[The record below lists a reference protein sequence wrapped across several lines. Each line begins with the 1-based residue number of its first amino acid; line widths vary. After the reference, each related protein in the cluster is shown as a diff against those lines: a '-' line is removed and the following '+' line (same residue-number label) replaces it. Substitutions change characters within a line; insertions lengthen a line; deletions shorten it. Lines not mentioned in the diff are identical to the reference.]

1 MFIIYL
7 DKENER
13 KMLKNIIVIVFSV
26 LFLVVPASSQHV
38 QQKYAITDKDE
49 KVILNDNGTWEYA
62 EEDKQNYYYKKV
74 PPKTYNYEFKSQTW
88 EERIEQAAHEYWR
101 IRAHAEL
108 EQLGIPVTRYDP
120 TTSDVPLY
128 LKLEG
133 GRIRTDLDSFTPLAR
148 GEVIDISGLW
158 DPDKGDNPTLKIQG
172 KLFLQI
178 TMKLDDQKKLFSQY
192 NQRNYIPIPDDFQR
206 ILEFRDSLD
215 VISLGMHD
223 YNRDNTHIWPGI
235 PHSFLYAPPG
245 SYYDPNN
252 PPIIHGDGFPYIQR
266 GHLTLSR
273 REIPMTNSV
282 YDNLLKRIDNL
293 EGHGPIKIRYD
304 MGKGIIETVTF
315 EEVWLKINP
324 YNGDPTHILKNVSLK
339 KLD

>member
-1 MFIIYL
+1 MINMV
-7 DKENER
+7 KEKER
-13 KMLKNIIVIVFSV
+13 KMLQNIIVLFISV
-26 LFLVVPASSQHV
+26 LFLVAPASSQHV
-38 QQKYAITDKDE
+38 QQKNAITDKNE
-49 KVILNDNGTWEYA
+49 KVILKDDGTWEYI
-62 EEDKQNYYYKKV
+62 EEDKQNYNVKKV
-74 PPKTYNYEFKSQTW
+74 PPKTYNYDFIPQTW
-88 EERIEQAAHEYWR
+88 EERLEQAAHEYWR

-133 GRIRTDLDSFTPLAR
+133 GRIRTDFNPFTPLAR
-148 GEVIDISGLW
+148 GEVIDIAGLW
-158 DPDKGDNPTLKIQG
+158 DSSKGDNPTLKIHG

-178 TMKLDDQKKLFSQY
+178 TIKLDDQKRLFSQY
-192 NQRNYIPIPDDFQR
+192 KQRNYIPIPEDFQR

-245 SYYDPNN
+245 SPYDPNK
-252 PPIIHGDGFPYIQR
+252 PPIIRGDGFPYIQR
-266 GHLTLSR
+266 GHLTLAR
-273 REIPMTNSV
+273 REISMTNSE
-282 YDNLLKRIDNL
+282 YENLLKRIDNL

-304 MGKGIIETVTF
+304 MGNGTIETVIF

-324 YNGDPTHILKNVSLK
+324 YNGDPTHILKKVSLK
-339 KLD
+339 K

>member
-1 MFIIYL
+1 M
-7 DKENER
+7 
-13 KMLKNIIVIVFSV
+13 
-26 LFLVVPASSQHV
+26 
-38 QQKYAITDKDE
+38 
-49 KVILNDNGTWEYA
+49 
-62 EEDKQNYYYKKV
+62 
-74 PPKTYNYEFKSQTW
+74 
-88 EERIEQAAHEYWR
+88 EQAAHEYWR

-133 GRIRTDLDSFTPLAR
+133 GRVRTDFNPFTPLAR
-148 GEVIDISGLW
+148 GEVIDIAGLW
-158 DPDKGDNPTLKIQG
+158 DLSKGDNPTLKIHG

-178 TMKLDDQKKLFSQY
+178 TMKLDEQKRLFSQY
-192 NQRNYIPIPDDFQR
+192 TQRNYIPIPEDFQR

-245 SYYDPNN
+245 SPYDPDN
-252 PPIIHGDGFPYIQR
+252 PPIIRGDGFPYIQR
-266 GHLTLSR
+266 GHLTLAR
-273 REIPMTNSV
+273 REISMTNSE
-282 YDNLLKRIDNL
+282 YENLLKRIDNL

-304 MGKGIIETVTF
+304 MGNGTIETVIF

-324 YNGDPTHILKNVSLK
+324 YNGDPTRILKKVSLK
-339 KLD
+339 K

>member
-1 MFIIYL
+1 MLKKNRVLVFSIFIIVAFAL
-7 DKENER
+7 G
-13 KMLKNIIVIVFSV
+13 
-26 LFLVVPASSQHV
+26 
-38 QQKYAITDKDE
+38 QQTEQKIAITDDDK
-49 KVILNDNGTWEYA
+49 KVILKDDGTWEYI
-62 EEDKQNYYYKKV
+62 EEDKEIYNYKKV
-74 PPKTYNYEFKSQTW
+74 LPKTYNYDFKPQTW

-133 GRIRTDLDSFTPLAR
+133 GRIRTDFDPFTPLAR
-148 GEVIDISGLW
+148 GEVVDISGLW
-158 DPDKGDNPTLKIQG
+158 DPPKGDNPTLKING
-172 KLFLQI
+172 KLFLQL
-178 TMKLDDQKKLFSQY
+178 TMKLDDQKRLFSQY
-192 NQRNYIPIPDDFQR
+192 EQRNYIPLPEDFQR

-245 SYYDPNN
+245 SPYDPDN

-304 MGKGIIETVTF
+304 MGNGTIETVIF

-324 YNGDPTHILKNVSLK
+324 YNGDPTHILKKVSLK
-339 KLD
+339 KLE

>member
-1 MFIIYL
+1 MLKKNRVLVFSIFIIVAFAL
-7 DKENER
+7 G
-13 KMLKNIIVIVFSV
+13 
-26 LFLVVPASSQHV
+26 
-38 QQKYAITDKDE
+38 QQTEQKIAITDDDK
-49 KVILNDNGTWEYA
+49 KVILKDDGTWEYID
-62 EEDKQNYYYKKV
+62 EDKEIYNYKKV
-74 PPKTYNYEFKSQTW
+74 LPKTYNYDFKPQTW

-192 NQRNYIPIPDDFQR
+192 EQRNYIPLPEDFQR

-245 SYYDPNN
+245 SPYDPDN

-339 KLD
+339 KLE

>member
-1 MFIIYL
+1 MINMV
-7 DKENER
+7 KEKER
-13 KMLKNIIVIVFSV
+13 KMLQNIIVLIFSI
-26 LFLVVPASSQHV
+26 LFLIAPASSQHN
-38 QQKYAITDKDE
+38 QQKYAITDEDK
-49 KVILNDNGTWEYA
+49 KVILNDNGTWEYIK
-62 EEDKQNYYYKKV
+62 EDKQNYNYKKV
-74 PPKTYNYEFKSQTW
+74 PPKTYNYEFKPPTW
-88 EERIEQAAHEYWR
+88 DERMEQAAHEYWR

-108 EQLGIPVTRYDP
+108 EQLGIPVTKYDP

-133 GRIRTDLDSFTPLAR
+133 GRIRTDFDPFTLLAR
-148 GEVIDISGLW
+148 GEVTNIAGLW
-158 DPDKGDNPTLKIQG
+158 DPSKGDNPTLKIHG

-178 TMKLDDQKKLFSQY
+178 TMKLEDQKRLFSQFK
-192 NQRNYIPIPDDFQR
+192 QRNYIPTPEDFQR

-245 SYYDPNN
+245 SPYDPNN
-252 PPIIHGDGFPYIQR
+252 PPIIRGDGFPYIQR
-266 GHLTLSR
+266 GHLTLAR
-273 REIPMTNSV
+273 REIAMTNSE
-282 YDNLLKRIDNL
+282 YENLLECIDKL

-304 MGKGIIETVTF
+304 MGNGIIETITF

-324 YNGDPTHILKNVSLK
+324 FNGDPTHILKKVSLK
-339 KLD
+339 K

>member
-1 MFIIYL
+1 MLKKNRVLVFSIFIIVAFAL
-7 DKENER
+7 G
-13 KMLKNIIVIVFSV
+13 
-26 LFLVVPASSQHV
+26 
-38 QQKYAITDKDE
+38 QQTEQKIAITDDDK
-49 KVILNDNGTWEYA
+49 KVILKDDGTWEYI
-62 EEDKQNYYYKKV
+62 EEDKEIYNYKKV
-74 PPKTYNYEFKSQTW
+74 LPKTYNYDFKPQTW

-133 GRIRTDLDSFTPLAR
+133 GRIRTDFDPFTPLAR
-148 GEVIDISGLW
+148 GEVVDISGLW
-158 DPDKGDNPTLKIQG
+158 DPPKGDNPTLKING
-172 KLFLQI
+172 KLFLQL
-178 TMKLDDQKKLFSQY
+178 TMKLDDQKRLFSQY
-192 NQRNYIPIPDDFQR
+192 EQRNYIPLPEDFQR

-245 SYYDPNN
+245 SPYDPDN
-252 PPIIHGDGFPYIQR
+252 PPVIRGDGFPYIQR
-266 GHLTLSR
+266 GHLTLAR
-273 REIPMTNSV
+273 REIPMTNAE
-282 YDNLLKRIDNL
+282 YENLIKHIDKL
-293 EGHGPIKIRYD
+293 EGHGPIKVSYD
-304 MGKGIIETVTF
+304 MGDGIIETVTF

-324 YNGDPTHILKNVSLK
+324 YNGDPTHILKKVSLK
-339 KLD
+339 KLE

>member
-1 MFIIYL
+1 
-7 DKENER
+7 
-13 KMLKNIIVIVFSV
+13 MLKNIIVIVFSV

-88 EERIEQAAHEYWR
+88 EEILEQAAHEYWR

-133 GRIRTDLDSFTPLAR
+133 GRIRTDFDSFTPLAK

-158 DPDKGDNPTLKIQG
+158 DPDKGDNPSLKIQG

-192 NQRNYIPIPDDFQR
+192 EQRNYIPLPEDFQR

-245 SYYDPNN
+245 SPYDPDN

-293 EGHGPIKIRYD
+293 EGHGPIKISYD
-304 MGKGIIETVTF
+304 MGYGTLETVFF

-324 YNGDPTHILKNVSLK
+324 YNGDPTHILKKVSLK
-339 KLD
+339 KLE

>member
-1 MFIIYL
+1 MKKNRVLVFSIFIIVAFAL
-7 DKENER
+7 G
-13 KMLKNIIVIVFSV
+13 
-26 LFLVVPASSQHV
+26 
-38 QQKYAITDKDE
+38 QQTEQKIAITDDDK
-49 KVILNDNGTWEYA
+49 KVILKDDGTWEYID
-62 EEDKQNYYYKKV
+62 EDKEIYNYKKV
-74 PPKTYNYEFKSQTW
+74 LPKTYNYDFKPQTW

-192 NQRNYIPIPDDFQR
+192 EQRNYIPLPEDFQR

-245 SYYDPNN
+245 SPYDPDN

-339 KLD
+339 KLE

>member
-62 EEDKQNYYYKKV
+62 AEDKQNYYYKKV
-74 PPKTYNYEFKSQTW
+74 PPKTYNYEFKSHTW
-88 EERIEQAAHEYWR
+88 EERLEQAAHEYWR
-101 IRAHAEL
+101 IRAYADL
-108 EQLGIPVTRYDP
+108 DQLGIPVTRYDP

-245 SYYDPNN
+245 SHYDPNN

-324 YNGDPTHILKNVSLK
+324 YNGDPTHILKKVSLN
-339 KLD
+339 KLE